1 MSSDRRAAHAYD
13 RVAMGEIVRLR
24 EAALNNA
31 EWCHLFCRSHGIVG
45 CFDDVAWSSAARTP
59 TFYPDAV
66 TLVPGCSAQTLISRV
81 DATAGCSI
89 KDSFA
94 DLDLSAYG
102 FEVLFTAEWLW
113 QKHVRGLALSKAWST
128 VVAADELERWEAVW
142 GEPPAP
148 RPFFRGELLADKRI
162 KIFARSDKGRF
173 RAGAVANRSQGVIG
187 LTNVFDVDGDLES
200 AWSDSASAARAV
212 WGPMMPVV
220 GYDTGESLDAAHRAK
235 FEPIGS
241 LVVWVNRGHA

>member
-1 MSSDRRAAHAYD
+1 MSADRRAAHAYD
-13 RVAMGEIVRLR
+13 RVAMGEIVRVQ

-31 EWCHLFCRSHGIVG
+31 EWCHPFCRSHGILG
-45 CFDDVAWSSAARTP
+45 CFDEVAWSSAERTP
-59 TFYPDAV
+59 AFYPDAV
-66 TLVPGCSAQTLISRV
+66 TLIPGCSAQTLISRV

-102 FEVLFTAEWLW
+102 FEVLFTAEWLC
-113 QKHVRGLALSKAWST
+113 QKHVRCLALSKDWST

-142 GEPPAP
+142 GEAPAP
-148 RPFFRGELLADKRI
+148 RPFFRGELLADERI
-162 KIFARSDKGRF
+162 KIFARTNEGRF
-173 RAGAVANRSQGVIG
+173 RAGAVANRSEGVIG

-212 WGPMMPVV
+212 WGPMPVV

-235 FEPIGS
+235 FESIGS
-241 LVVWVNRGHA
+241 LVVWVNGGHA